1 MDIKEQINTNT
12 CITIIFDAFLAKIR
26 QQLGWP
32 YQQATQSKQAE
43 SGPEFIK
50 CSSLVPKD

>member
-32 YQQATQSKQAE
+32 YQQATQLKQAVA
-43 SGPEFIK
+43 GPEFIK
-50 CSSLVPKD
+50 CSSLVP